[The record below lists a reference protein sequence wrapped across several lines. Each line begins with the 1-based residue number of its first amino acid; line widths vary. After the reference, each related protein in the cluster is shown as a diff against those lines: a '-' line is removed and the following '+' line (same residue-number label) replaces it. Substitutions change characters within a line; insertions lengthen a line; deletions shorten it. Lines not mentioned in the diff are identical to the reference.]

1 MWIELAPGSFLNLDR
16 IVGDRFGRG
25 DGGEL
30 TAARPAGL

>member
-1 MWIELAPGSFLNLDR
+1 VFVRRRSFINLDR
-16 IVGDRFGRG
+16 IVGVRFARG